1 MNQHRKDVLATDLGE
16 ATPSSRKMEVL
27 LKSFYYSLQRPL
39 AHWYLSKKLK
49 KVASSDPFLGV
60 VDRFLWN
67 EGGMFKDY
75 AYSMSDTER
84 HIKDSLVLV
93 QGCGFGHCIFQLAKY
108 RPKKV
113 VAFDLYDFPEEWKY
127 VAEKCRSVFGVEVE
141 FIKGDFDAVPEN
153 LKGSFD
159 HIMSDAVLEHVRNM
173 EEFSRLSYEFLKP
186 GGVFYASF
194 GPLWYGPW
202 GDHMDWGSNNRYDH
216 ILLDPKI
223 YAEMAQKFLKDNEA
237 VAESYEPYFLIKDD
251 IFSRL
256 TSSQYLAFL
265 KGAGLKQIK
274 LWTKI
279 SPFSLSFL
287 EENKNVQ
294 QALDDKGYPRFD
306 RYCLGI
312 YLWMKK

>member
-1 MNQHRKDVLATDLGE
+1 
-16 ATPSSRKMEVL
+16 
-27 LKSFYYSLQRPL
+27 
-39 AHWYLSKKLK
+39 
-49 KVASSDPFLGV
+49 
-60 VDRFLWN
+60 
-67 EGGMFKDY
+67 
-75 AYSMSDTER
+75 
-84 HIKDSLVLV
+84 
-93 QGCGFGHCIFQLAKY
+93 
-108 RPKKV
+108 
-113 VAFDLYDFPEEWKY
+113 
-127 VAEKCRSVFGVEVE
+127 
-141 FIKGDFDAVPEN
+141 
-153 LKGSFD
+153 
-159 HIMSDAVLEHVRNM
+159 
-173 EEFSRLSYEFLKP
+173 
-186 GGVFYASF
+186 
-194 GPLWYGPW
+194 
-202 GDHMDWGSNNRYDH
+202 MDWGSNNRYDH